1 MPSKRWTYKTEQ
13 VIEPFL
19 PILTNENTV
28 GRGIANMYY
37 DTKKRVFVF
46 ENKAEA
52 KPCALLFRDMPHLLS
67 KDEEICPEVEMLAE
81 ALPHPLPEDIMR
93 PSDPDALA
101 HQDEAI
107 GWVLRQRG
115 TGIVAYGMGLGKTF
129 IAIRSSIYL
138 RRRRVL
144 VVCPSHLKHNW
155 HAEIS
160 MWAKGTLCHICE
172 GREAS
177 MPPVAQLMV
186 FAVINRDIL
195 ADNKN
200 ALLRQGFDQIVVDE
214 CHKCGGWGT
223 AAYTALDELC
233 ADVRKRK
240 GGILLMTG
248 TLFKNSPMDAHTAL
262 HLLDPRIPGG
272 RVAFQSRFDPL
283 GQKKQEVLGLMR
295 RANAPQWLIGKKWA
309 EIKALEKEHGK
320 NGDVEG
326 LRWLLARYAIR
337 KKYNEVFPDDGKTRE
352 TKFVSVDL
360 ELTDGQRRI
369 LSNRA
374 VEEEGVV
381 KGELATVLRIV
392 AEKKAPFVAD
402 FAEGWLEENEGK
414 KLVIATW
421 HIAAREIIRK
431 ALEPYGVVE
440 IGGTPAQ
447 KAKAEKA
454 FRDNQDIRV
463 CLLNLDSGGTG
474 LNLVSA
480 AHLIFSEVPW
490 TSAAFDQVKARIDRI
505 GQEADRLLYTVFL
518 AADTPEGAKFGTVR
532 KKSGLNDRYM

>member
-1 MPSKRWTYKTEQ
+1 MFQ
-13 VIEPFL
+13 
-19 PILTNENTV
+19 
-28 GRGIANMYY
+28 
-37 DTKKRVFVF
+37 
-46 ENKAEA
+46 NKAEA
-52 KPCALLFRDMPHLLS
+52 KPNALLFLDLPYLLS
-67 KDEEICPEVEMLAE
+67 KGEEICPEVEMLAE
-81 ALPHPLPEDIMR
+81 ALPHSFPENIMR
-93 PSDPDALA
+93 SPDPDALD

-115 TGIVAYGMGLGKTF
+115 TGIIAYGMGLGKTF
-129 IAIRSSIYL
+129 IAIRFSIHQQ
-138 RRRRVL
+138 RRRVL

-155 HAEIS
+155 SNEIG
-160 MWAKGTLCHICE
+160 MWAKGALCHVCE
-172 GREAS
+172 DRES
-177 MPPVAQLMV
+177 PMPPATQLMV
-186 FAVINRDIL
+186 FTIINRDIL
-195 ADNKN
+195 ADNKGS
-200 ALLRQGFDQIVVDE
+200 LLKQGFDQIVVDE
-214 CHKCGGWGT
+214 CHLCGGWGT

-233 ADVRKRK
+233 AGVRQRK

-272 RVAFQSRFDPL
+272 RIAFQSRFDPL
-283 GQKKQEVLGLMR
+283 GKKKQEVLGLMR

-309 EIKALEKEHGK
+309 EIKAIEKEHGK
-320 NGDVEG
+320 NGDVDG

-337 KKYNEVFPDDGKTRE
+337 KKYNDVFPDDGKTRE

-360 ELTDGQRRI
+360 ELTDSQRRI
-369 LSNRA
+369 LGNHA
-374 VEEEGVV
+374 VEDEGVV

-402 FAEGWLEENEGK
+402 FAEGWLEENEEK

-421 HIAAREIIRK
+421 HIAAREIIRT

-440 IGGTPAQ
+440 IGGTPAR

-454 FRDNQDIRV
+454 FRDNPDIRV

-505 GQEADRLLYTVFL
+505 GQESAKLLYTVFL
-518 AADTPEGAKFGTVR
+518 AADTPEGAKFGTLK
-532 KKSGLNDRYM
+532 KKSGLNDRYL